1 MTASTRYQTID
12 ILRGI
17 AIALMVIFHF
27 SYDLNFFKL
36 VPINIYHDP
45 FWINFRILIVSLF
58 VGLVGVSLALAT
70 RNGINLKRY
79 GQRLGWLIACAIAI
93 TVMSYFMYPKG
104 MIVFGILHFI
114 AFASVLGLLFVR
126 RYILSLVL
134 GIGIILLDQ
143 VYQHEFFDQ
152 YWIHWFG
159 LTVHRPKAAD
169 YVSVIPW
176 FGVVLIGIFIGQT
189 ILRSET
195 LQRRLSISFDHPLP
209 RGLSFAGRHSLLI
222 YMIHQPIL
230 FAILWPVVALSR

>member
-1 MTASTRYQTID
+1 MTASTRYQAID

-36 VPINIYHDP
+36 VRIDIYHDP
-45 FWINFRILIVSLF
+45 FWMNFRVLIVSLF
-58 VGLVGVSLALAT
+58 VGLVGVSLVLAT
-70 RNGINLKRY
+70 QNGINLKRFSH
-79 GQRLGWLIACAIAI
+79 RLAWLVVLAIAI
-93 TVMSYFMYPKG
+93 TGMSYFMFPKG

-114 AFASVLGLLFVR
+114 AFASVAGLLFVR
-126 RYILSLVL
+126 LYWPSLIL
-134 GIGIILLDQ
+134 GIGIILLDR
-143 VYQHEFFDQ
+143 VYHNPFFDQ

-189 ILRSET
+189 ILRNET
-195 LQRRLSISFDHPLP
+195 LQRRLSVSSDHPLP
-209 RGLSFAGRHSLLI
+209 RGLAFAGRHSLLI
-222 YMIHQPIL
+222 YMIHQPVL
-230 FAILWPVVALSR
+230 FAILWPIAVMW